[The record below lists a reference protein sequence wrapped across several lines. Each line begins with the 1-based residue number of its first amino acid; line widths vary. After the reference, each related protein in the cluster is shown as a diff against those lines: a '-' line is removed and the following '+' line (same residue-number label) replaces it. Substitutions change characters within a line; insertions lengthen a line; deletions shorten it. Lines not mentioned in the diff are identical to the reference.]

1 MKKLLRLR
9 VSVGVECQDVRRE
22 PTRANRSGQLKQQ
35 STEVDCD
42 ITANKGTY
50 GECELPGAVFFFY
63 FSPQLPS
70 PSYSCGVRYLQFD
83 SCFKKQC
90 QQMLVVSTN
99 EKKKTTHFDI
109 HIQQFFWFFL
119 NGKACSLDSLPV
131 I

>member
-50 GECELPGAVFFFY
+50 GECELPGAVFFFFTFLLSSQVPPTVAESDAY
-63 FSPQLPS
+63 NLT
-70 PSYSCGVRYLQFD
+70 
-83 SCFKKQC
+83 
-90 QQMLVVSTN
+90 VVLRSN
-99 EKKKTTHFDI
+99 ANKCL
-109 HIQQFFWFFL
+109 W
-119 NGKACSLDSLPV
+119 
-131 I
+131 